1 MKDLISFIKKFFS
14 LLFKGNFKAL
24 FIEPT
29 DDGFMQFFRYIFVGG
44 ASFVTDYA
52 LLHLITE
59 VGVYYLISGVISFL
73 AGLWVNYAL
82 SKLLVFQKKTS
93 GAEKAKEMF
102 VFAVVAV
109 TGLAMTEGL
118 MWVFTEKLN
127 WYYMI
132 SKAVAAIIVLFW
144 NFFAKKLLRYRK
156 ESLLTP
162 KVRRPRRKKASRES
176 TTFRIKHFVPMSL
189 RSMKK

>member
-1 MKDLISFIKKFFS
+1 MKDLINFIKKFFS

-29 DDGFMQFFRYIFVGG
+29 DDGFMQFFRSIFVGG
-44 ASFVTDYA
+44 ASFVADYV

-59 VGVYYLISGVISFL
+59 MGVYYLISGIISFL
-73 AGLWVNYAL
+73 VGLWVNYAL

-93 GAEKAKEMF
+93 GAEKAKEMI

-132 SKAVAAIIVLFW
+132 SKAAAAIIVLFW
-144 NFFAKKLLRYRK
+144 NFFAKKLLLYRK
-156 ESLLTP
+156 
-162 KVRRPRRKKASRES
+162 
-176 TTFRIKHFVPMSL
+176 
-189 RSMKK
+189 

>member
-1 MKDLISFIKKFFS
+1 M
-14 LLFKGNFKAL
+14 A
-24 FIEPT
+24 
-29 DDGFMQFFRYIFVGG
+29 
-44 ASFVTDYA
+44 DYV

-59 VGVYYLISGVISFL
+59 AGVHYLISGTISFL

-82 SKLLVFQKKTS
+82 SKLLVFQKKTD
-93 GAEKAKEMF
+93 GAEKVKEMI

-118 MWVFTEKLN
+118 MWIFTEKLS

-144 NFFAKKLLRYRK
+144 NFFAKKLLLYRK
-156 ESLLTP
+156 
-162 KVRRPRRKKASRES
+162 
-176 TTFRIKHFVPMSL
+176 
-189 RSMKK
+189 